1 MSFLFY
7 GQIVNIKPYLVDFS
21 LAKNSMSKS
30 LYCITHMLMCGINK
44 QYMVNYYIYY
54 NIKYLVELRKMI
66 WSIILGGSC
75 INLFITLCLNIAW
88 ILVCMRECC
97 RIVNRYLTC
106 KRTPDLHPIYKDVQY
121 LSRQRKL
128 YNLETHIVKYVL
140 VTLCM
145 SVEVVMLLCVAV
157 LVTVKYIIP
166 ERYYLSEITKY
177 EKHCELTSQ
186 YWNIYYTPLMWLQN
200 MVFFFGFLWF
210 VLVSILTRYLAARYL
225 NHPFYKTLYRYIV
238 WISVQFCI
246 VAFCSNKFT
255 LIFSYFVFPL
265 LSLINWL
272 VLLRDNRILCR
283 VLRSN
288 LTELE
293 LHSNNRVL
301 YHEQVSGYRCY
312 RFFQKVLLATMLM
325 LVVAIFI
332 ENSTDLFRFVIETS
346 FCTQKILFFNLNYS
360 FHSHIKSKT
369 EMHVIYITDTIFDF
383 SLLIYSLSSSLPI
396 ICITLIPLIRA
407 CVKRYK
413 SRYMVY
419 RYNYENT
426 QPLIR
431 R

>member
-1 MSFLFY
+1 
-7 GQIVNIKPYLVDFS
+7 
-21 LAKNSMSKS
+21 
-30 LYCITHMLMCGINK
+30 
-44 QYMVNYYIYY
+44 
-54 NIKYLVELRKMI
+54 
-66 WSIILGGSC
+66 
-75 INLFITLCLNIAW
+75 
-88 ILVCMRECC
+88 MRECY
-97 RIVNRYLTC
+97 RTVNRYLTC

-121 LSRQRKL
+121 LSRQKKL

-140 VTLCM
+140 VILCM
-145 SVEVVMLLCVAV
+145 SVEVVMLLCVA
-157 LVTVKYIIP
+157 LLIAVKWKIP
-166 ERYYLSEITKY
+166 EGYYLTEMTRYMKQY
-177 EKHCELTSQ
+177 PNCQLTIQ

-200 MVFFFGFLWF
+200 LTFFTGFLWF

-225 NHPFYKTLYRYIV
+225 NHQFYKTLYKYIV

-265 LSLINWL
+265 LVLINWL

-301 YHEQVSGYRCY
+301 YHEQVSGYRYY
-312 RFFQKVLLATMLM
+312 RFFQKVLIATMLM
-325 LVVAIFI
+325 LVIAIYI
-332 ENSTDLFRFVIETS
+332 ENSTDLLRYIFETS
-346 FCTQKILFFNLNYS
+346 FCTQKILYNFNFS
-360 FHSHIKSKT
+360 FDLLHINFNTKT
-369 EMHVIYITDTIFDF
+369 NIGYTDIISDF

-396 ICITLIPLIRA
+396 ICITSIPLIRA

-426 QPLIR
+426 RPLIR

>member
-1 MSFLFY
+1 MQILLRIFGSF
-7 GQIVNIKPYLVDFS
+7 I
-21 LAKNSMSKS
+21 
-30 LYCITHMLMCGINK
+30 GIN
-44 QYMVNYYIYY
+44 
-54 NIKYLVELRKMI
+54 
-66 WSIILGGSC
+66 IL
-75 INLFITLCLNIAW
+75 ITLCLNIAW

-97 RIVNRYLTC
+97 RNVNRYLTC

-145 SVEVVMLLCVAV
+145 SVEVVGLVCVAV
-157 LVTVKYIIP
+157 LVIVLKIEP
-166 ERYYLSEITKY
+166 NGLMLSEMRKY
-177 EKHCELTSQ
+177 QEEYRNCDFEIA
-186 YWNIYYTPLMWLQN
+186 YWNFYSIPLLIWFQN
-200 MVFFFGFLWF
+200 MVFFFGLLWL
-210 VLVSILTRYLAARYL
+210 VLISILTRYLAARYL

-246 VAFCSNKFT
+246 VAFCSNKSTF
-255 LIFSYFVFPL
+255 IFCFFAFPSL
-265 LSLINWL
+265 YLINWL

-301 YHEQVSGYRCY
+301 YHEQVSGYRYY
-312 RFFQKVLLATMLM
+312 RFFQKVLLTSFLLLLISIATASITSFLR
-325 LVVAIFI
+325 LIGGSFCLLNIAY
-332 ENSTDLFRFVIETS
+332 ELNSTHDVIP
-346 FCTQKILFFNLNYS
+346 FFNN
-360 FHSHIKSKT
+360 T
-369 EMHVIYITDTIFDF
+369 TTRYIQSIFFNIDNICF
-383 SLLIYSLSSSLPI
+383 LIYSLSSSLPI

-407 CVKRYK
+407 CVNRYK